1 MKTRTTLLNATLI
14 LLACAAFTSPVL
26 AVCADKDSPLAAL
39 IKDGNDDG
47 KRTPL
52 ILIHGIHGTSEK
64 DAVDKKGDKWDEF
77 EKVFDKKENGL
88 SQRYSLYFFQ
98 YCSDREPVLVIAT
111 RLRDLI
117 DGKLADREHAF
128 LAHSMG
134 GQIAVSYM
142 AETEHQFGQWKGKSG
157 GQTTLGLIT
166 LGTPHHGTPGANDPA
181 TMAPFIPDKL
191 EGVYSAIQGVYWRN
205 NEDPAEPNRSDLR
218 WDNYDGKLPVDS
230 KDINTTLA
238 ERNKLF
244 LEHASKLIAYAGTTP
259 AKLGPLEIASML
271 IELRRS
277 RDDKPTTQH
286 RLLGFANAGMVTA
299 LGKEFGDAD
308 GFVPRVSALFCQPEP
323 EKAGTESRS
332 NYVCMSTSK
341 VRRFEPGGMGV
352 EVPASQLPD
361 ANTLSIYR
369 SPGGFDHLDMLTNP
383 EVFRYATKDLIAMA
397 PVRQVKP

>member
-1 MKTRTTLLNATLI
+1 MKIRITLLNATFVW
-14 LLACAAFTSPVL
+14 LACAAFASP
-26 AVCADKDSPLAAL
+26 AGAICADKDSPLAAL

-98 YCSDREPVLVIAT
+98 YCSDREPVAVIAT
-111 RLRDLI
+111 KLRDLI
-117 DGKLADREHAF
+117 DVKLAGREHVF
-128 LAHSMG
+128 LTHSMG
-134 GQIAVSYM
+134 GLIATSYM
-142 AETEHQFGQWKGKSG
+142 AETVHQLGDWKSKSG

-166 LGTPHHGTPGANDPA
+166 LATPHHGTPGANDPA

-191 EGVYSAIQGVYWRN
+191 EGVYNAIQNAYWRN
-205 NEDPAEPNRSDLR
+205 NEDPAKPNRSDLR
-218 WDNYDGKLPVDS
+218 WDNYDGKLPADS

-244 LEHASKLIAYAGTTP
+244 IEHASKLIAYAGTTP
-259 AKLGPLEIASML
+259 AKLGPLEIAAML
-271 IELRRS
+271 FELRRS
-277 RDDKPTTQH
+277 DDKPTSQH
-286 RLLGFANAGMVTA
+286 RLLGLANAGMVNA
-299 LGKEFGDAD
+299 LGKQFGNAD
-308 GFVPRVSALFCQPEP
+308 GFVPQVSALFCQPEA
-323 EKAGTESRS
+323 EKVTTESRP

-352 EVPASQLPD
+352 EVPAAQLPD